1 MPIPPSHPNEK
12 KNENIFAWFPFL
24 SLSFCHNLFIHLSQR
39 DITTTTSSPDF
50 HPNDG
55 YDGFVLFWFQR
66 AGHTTFLLRVSSL
79 SIVYPCIRYKKIKI
93 KIKIGKSHHSK
104 LQNQMTH
111 SKKKRQ
117 LTKQNFQN
125 QLNTRNW
132 NESKRNKIE
141 R

>member
-1 MPIPPSHPNEK
+1 MKIFLPDSH
-12 KNENIFAWFPFL
+12 F

-79 SIVYPCIRYKKIKI
+79 SIVYPCIRYQKEKNPIIQNYKIK
-93 KIKIGKSHHSK
+93 
-104 LQNQMTH
+104 
-111 SKKKRQ
+111 
-117 LTKQNFQN
+117 
-125 QLNTRNW
+125 
-132 NESKRNKIE
+132 
-141 R
+141 